1 MNDVITLYLVKFDAP
16 LASNGNKLYRTLDTA
31 IEKFKECREQWPNLS
46 GELSQIDIPVGAMDL
61 SDLLVCLY
69 VGQLPYGCE
78 GVPLALWDTAETKWF
93 SYGVEYDNYLS
104 VRITMADHPLLN
116 EERVVRASQVAER
129 YPKMREFILNDDF
142 VSLNWAVGTE
152 EISIEFSSEDD
163 DPKFFSNE
171 VTEGYYDRK
180 DEVIPL

>member
-1 MNDVITLYLVKFDAP
+1 MNDAITLYLVKFDGS
-16 LASNGNKLYRTLDTA
+16 LGTGHNVLYPNLDMA
-31 IEKFKECREQWPNLS
+31 VEKFKESREQWPNLS
-46 GELSQIDIPVGAMDL
+46 GELSQIDIPVGVMDL

-104 VRITMADHPLLN
+104 VRIDVADTAGS
-116 EERVVRASQVAER
+116 EERVLRASQIAEM
-129 YPKMREFILNDDF
+129 YPKMRDFILHENF
-142 VSLNWAVGTE
+142 VRLEWTVDIE
-152 EISIEFSSEDD
+152 MISIEFSSEDD

-171 VTEGYYDRK
+171 VAESYYDRK
-180 DEVIPL
+180 DEEIPF